1 MCGICGYTGPEIP
14 GRLQTMAD
22 FIRHRGP
29 DGDGFYH
36 DPERCVN
43 LGHRRLSIIDLVTG
57 DQPMSNEDGTVWTV
71 FNGEIYNFKELRR
84 KLKQAGHRLA
94 TTSDTE
100 TILHLY
106 EDKGFDLLG
115 ELNGMFAFALWDAKR
130 RRLFLARDRFGVKP
144 VYWSVAQD
152 RFIFGSELKSLLCWP
167 GEKREI
173 DPQSLS
179 LYLSLRN
186 VPEPN
191 TIYQGIHAL
200 PPAHYLIWEPGR
212 EIKIE
217 RYWNLDF
224 TPGPWN
230 GEDEMAEAI
239 EEILIDATRL
249 RMRSDVP
256 VGAYLSGG
264 VDSSLVVAL
273 VRSLNHD
280 NLNTFCLG
288 YSDSIGDKLD
298 IHYSRKLSRL
308 FETQHHECI
317 MSAEDLVSDLPSIIR
332 HLEQPFA
339 GVIST
344 YFLTRL
350 VSRHVK
356 VVLTGDGAGDQM
368 ASYGHHRL
376 VWPA

>member
-130 RRLFLARDRFGVKP
+130 RRLFLA
-144 VYWSVAQD
+144 
-152 RFIFGSELKSLLCWP
+152 
-167 GEKREI
+167 
-173 DPQSLS
+173 
-179 LYLSLRN
+179 
-186 VPEPN
+186 
-191 TIYQGIHAL
+191 
-200 PPAHYLIWEPGR
+200 
-212 EIKIE
+212 
-217 RYWNLDF
+217 
-224 TPGPWN
+224 
-230 GEDEMAEAI
+230 
-239 EEILIDATRL
+239 
-249 RMRSDVP
+249 
-256 VGAYLSGG
+256 
-264 VDSSLVVAL
+264 
-273 VRSLNHD
+273 
-280 NLNTFCLG
+280 
-288 YSDSIGDKLD
+288 
-298 IHYSRKLSRL
+298 
-308 FETQHHECI
+308 
-317 MSAEDLVSDLPSIIR
+317 
-332 HLEQPFA
+332 
-339 GVIST
+339 
-344 YFLTRL
+344 
-350 VSRHVK
+350 
-356 VVLTGDGAGDQM
+356 
-368 ASYGHHRL
+368 
-376 VWPA
+376 